1 MDDEWYDF
9 KIGDFVLW
17 TLDGDIGTVVDID
30 WSQRESNDDLTPYY
44 IEWLINPNQSG
55 WHGERSNGVNCL
67 IPL

>member
-30 WSQRESNDDLTPYY
+30 WSQRKSNDDLAPYY
-44 IEWLINPNQSG
+44 IEWLIKPNQSG
-55 WHGERSNGVNCL
+55 WHGERFNGVNCL